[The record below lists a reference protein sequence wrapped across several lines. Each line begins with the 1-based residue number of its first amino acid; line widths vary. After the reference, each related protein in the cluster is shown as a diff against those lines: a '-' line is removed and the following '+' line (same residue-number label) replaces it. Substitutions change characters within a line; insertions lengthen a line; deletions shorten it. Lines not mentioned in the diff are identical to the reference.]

1 MLCSCGLKTEV
12 YDSKVVENG
21 KTVWRRRRCPT
32 CTTRITTYER
42 TTSCV
47 EEVMLLLSEQLKD
60 DMKRIDKF
68 HAPFL
73 ENLEKGDEWDDPV
86 WVEVEQ
92 LTESHI
98 LHGL

>member
-1 MLCSCGLKTEV
+1 M
-12 YDSKVVENG
+12 
-21 KTVWRRRRCPT
+21 
-32 CTTRITTYER
+32 
-42 TTSCV
+42 
-47 EEVMLLLSEQLKD
+47 MLLTEQLKD

-68 HAPFL
+68 HAPLL
-73 ENLEKGDEWDDPV
+73 ESLEKCDEWDDPV